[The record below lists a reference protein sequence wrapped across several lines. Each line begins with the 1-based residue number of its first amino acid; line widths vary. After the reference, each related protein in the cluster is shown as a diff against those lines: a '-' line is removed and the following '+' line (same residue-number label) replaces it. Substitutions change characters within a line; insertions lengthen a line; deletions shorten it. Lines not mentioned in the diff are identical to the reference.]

1 MKMRIERMS
10 RCVCALLAAAA
21 LCGVAAPAM
30 AAEPAWSSKKIVFA
44 AIEPKD
50 LRVFLREF
58 AAQQGVGI
66 FIDPEVKGELTGR
79 YELAPRNML
88 ELLARTFGLIWYYD
102 GRILYIYP
110 STAIESAVLRLNE
123 STPQQLE
130 RTLDRLGVSDARYP
144 LSFDGDRG
152 TMLVSG
158 PKRYVELVKQA
169 ASASDRSSESAE
181 QASAVRVF
189 ALKFAFAEDHQVT
202 SGGREYRVPGVV
214 SILRQAFAGEVR
226 GFGVPDGTKVGLN
239 ARKPLEGGGGGA
251 TLPDNVATGSGSL
264 LPELNSLREAVQGGS
279 GGGGRGAPTFAA
291 DPRTN
296 SVIVRDAPSRLDQY
310 ESLIQR
316 LDERPRLVELETNIV
331 EVNADDFGVLGID
344 WRVVGRRGSLETGGG
359 GLSNSVTRPPGTV
372 VGANE
377 PSTLQSLGNV
387 AGTVL
392 GVVAGNRTQLF
403 ARISALEQA
412 GKAMVSAQ
420 PKVMTLNNVEASLDA
435 TSTFYV
441 PVQGFQSAQLFDVT
455 SGTSIRITPSV
466 VPPATSAPG
475 HGVIEPGRDIVR
487 LLIRIEDGGFTGQN
501 VGNLPVIKRNTINTQ
516 SLVNEGSTLLIAGY
530 AEERESRTKN
540 GVPVLSSMPVIGAFF
555 RSTETTTSRVER
567 LYMITPRV
575 VELQSIDTAKPLA
588 LVPSPLD
595 NAPTAA
601 PTAAPRQSSTATY
614 APAAPAYAAPPS
626 TTQALPA
633 PSTSPSREP
642 AVVAAAPTAVRP
654 RPPVP
659 ASAPAWAEVPPAR
672 TWDTQQRRE
681 ENR

>member
-1 MKMRIERMS
+1 MWIERLS
-10 RCVCALLAAAA
+10 RRAGALLATLA
-21 LCGVAAPAM
+21 LCTAAAPAL

-44 AIEPKD
+44 AVEPKD

-88 ELLARTFGLIWYYD
+88 ELISRTFGLIWYYD

-110 STAIESAVLRLNE
+110 ATAIESAVLRLNE
-123 STPQQLE
+123 TTPAQLE
-130 RTLDRLGVSDARYP
+130 RTLERLGVADARYP
-144 LSFDGDRG
+144 LSFDGERG
-152 TMLVSG
+152 TVLVSG

-169 ASASDRSSESAE
+169 ASASDRSSENGE
-181 QASAVRVF
+181 PASAVRVF

-202 SGGREYRVPGVV
+202 SAGREYRVPGVV
-214 SILRQAFAGEVR
+214 SILRQAFAGDVR
-226 GFGVPDGTKVGLN
+226 GLGAPDSKRVSLN
-239 ARKPLEGGGGGA
+239 ARKPLESSGGSGSAALDNLGTGA
-251 TLPDNVATGSGSL
+251 GSL
-264 LPELNSLREAVQGGS
+264 LPELNALRDAVQGGTGGSRAS
-279 GGGGRGAPTFAA
+279 GGPTFAA

-296 SVIVRDAPSRLDQY
+296 SVIVRDAPSRLEQY

-316 LDERPRLVELETNIV
+316 LDEKPRLVELETNIV

-344 WRVVGRRGSLETGGG
+344 WRVVGRRGSAEVGGG

-372 VGANE
+372 VGPGE
-377 PSTLQSLGNV
+377 QSTLQSLGNV

-420 PKVMTLNNVEASLDA
+420 PKVMTLNNVEAALDA

-441 PVQGFQSAQLFDVT
+441 PVQGFQAAQLFDVT

-530 AEERESRTKN
+530 AEEREARTQN
-540 GVPVLSSMPVIGAFF
+540 GVPVLSRVPVLGGLF
-555 RSTETTTSRVER
+555 RTTETTKSRVER

-575 VELQSIDTAKPLA
+575 VELQSIDAAKPLA

-595 NAPTAA
+595 NAPAA
-601 PTAAPRQSSTATY
+601 TPRQSGTTTY
-614 APAAPAYAAPPS
+614 APTPAAPAAPAYGVPP
-626 TTQALPA
+626 PA
-633 PSTSPSREP
+633 SPTPAREP
-642 AVVAAAPTAVRP
+642 AVVAAAPTAATP
-654 RPPVP
+654 H
-659 ASAPAWAEVPPAR
+659 APATTPSLVPAEVPPRRKWEPPAR
-672 TWDTQQRRE
+672 LQERPE

>member
-1 MKMRIERMS
+1 M
-10 RCVCALLAAAA
+10 LLAALVVSGAS
-21 LCGVAAPAM
+21 APSM
-30 AAEPAWSSKKIVFA
+30 AAEPAWSSKKIVFS

-58 AAQQGVGI
+58 AAQQGVGV

-88 ELLARTFGLIWYYD
+88 ELIARTFGLIWYYD

-110 STAIESAVLRLNE
+110 STAIESTVLRLNE
-123 STPQQLE
+123 TSPQQLE
-130 RTLDRLGVSDARYP
+130 RTLDRLGVSDARFP
-144 LSFDGDRG
+144 LSFDGERG
-152 TMLVSG
+152 TVLVSG

-169 ASASDRSSESAE
+169 ASASDRGGENGE

-189 ALKFAFAEDHQVT
+189 ALKFAFAEDHEVT
-202 SGGREYRVPGVV
+202 SSGRAYRVPGVV
-214 SILRQAFAGEVR
+214 TILRQAFAGDLR
-226 GFGVPDGTKVGLN
+226 GLGAPDSRRVGL
-239 ARKPLEGGGGGA
+239 AERKPLESSGSGA
-251 TLPDNVATGSGSL
+251 KVLDNLGTGPGSL
-264 LPELNSLREAVQGGS
+264 LPELNALREAVQGGAGNGS
-279 GGGGRGAPTFAA
+279 RGGGPTFAA

-296 SVIVRDAPSRLDQY
+296 SVVVRDAPSRLDQY
-310 ESLIQR
+310 EALIQR

-344 WRVVGRRGSLETGGG
+344 WRVVGRRGSVEVGGG

-372 VGANE
+372 VGPGE

-420 PKVMTLNNVEASLDA
+420 PKVMTLNNVEAALDA

-441 PVQGFQSAQLFDVT
+441 PVQGFQAAQLFDVT

-530 AEERESRTKN
+530 AEEREARTQN
-540 GVPVLSSMPVIGAFF
+540 GVPVLSRMPVLGGLF
-555 RSTETTTSRVER
+555 RTTETTKSRVER

-575 VELQSIDTAKPLA
+575 VELQSIDAAKPLA

-595 NAPTAA
+595 NAPAAAPRQNNTTYAPAPAAA
-601 PTAAPRQSSTATY
+601 PTAPANV
-614 APAAPAYAAPPS
+614 APASGVPS
-626 TTQALPA
+626 
-633 PSTSPSREP
+633 PSPSPSREP
-642 AVVAAAPTAVRP
+642 AVVAVAPPPPAAPPRATTA
-654 RPPVP
+654 
-659 ASAPAWAEVPPAR
+659 ASAPAPVEVPLHRGWEPPAR
-672 TWDTQQRRE
+672 LQERPEQKR
-681 ENR
+681 